1 MELDIANAA
10 LELSVRFP
18 ADASDEALAIFV
30 KTHTE
35 LTNRINEQRRKLN
48 ETVIKVV
55 DSALDSFSDNSDGCY
70 GATSFMRRTIK
81 NQDTPWVNLLGCS
94 YGTFRM
100 VRYNVTQEYYAQR
113 YPGEYF
119 AIVYSDLHTVA
130 NGNAYLAGVRS
141 HLRDIYKAADA
152 TEVSNIEAFIATY
165 LTHDDR
171 YNSIVQAA
179 QIERQNGNF
188 QYVIWR

>member
-55 DSALDSFSDNSDGCY
+55 DSTQIRSCW
-70 GATSFMRRTIK
+70 IVK
-81 NQDTPWVNLLGCS
+81 NNHMYT
-94 YGTFRM
+94 Y
-100 VRYNVTQEYYAQR
+100 
-113 YPGEYF
+113 
-119 AIVYSDLHTVA
+119 
-130 NGNAYLAGVRS
+130 
-141 HLRDIYKAADA
+141 IYWK
-152 TEVSNIEAFIATY
+152 
-165 LTHDDR
+165 
-171 YNSIVQAA
+171 
-179 QIERQNGNF
+179 
-188 QYVIWR
+188 

>member
-55 DSALDSFSDNSDGCY
+55 DSALDSFNDSSDGCY

-94 YGTFRM
+94 NGTIHM
-100 VRYNVTQEYYAQR
+100 VRYDITEAYFNQR
-113 YPGEYF
+113 HPGEYF
-119 AIVYSDLHTVA
+119 AIVHSDLHNVVR
-130 NGNAYLAGVRS
+130 GNEYLAGVRS
-141 HLRDIYKAADA
+141 HLRDIYKASGSTVVND
-152 TEVSNIEAFIATY
+152 IEAFIAVY
-165 LTHDDR
+165 LTPSEHHNPTVR
-171 YNSIVQAA
+171 AA
-179 QIERQNGNF
+179 LIERGKRNY
-188 QYVIWR
+188 QYVIWQ